1 MKRGGGGAEVWPET
15 ITDLTGD
22 RSDSHVGM
30 GMDKQ
35 HVSIRPSRGAVGAS
49 FTQHSFIH

>member
-1 MKRGGGGAEVWPET
+1 MKRGGGGAEVWPEI
-15 ITDLTGD
+15 ITDLTSD
-22 RSDSHVGM
+22 RSDSHV

-35 HVSIRPSRGAVGAS
+35 HVSIRPSRGAVGVS